1 MEKIKRLKNNLL
13 FHDYSF
19 QNLTRKWGINP
30 AELNEAILE
39 TGSLDEIALREYFL
53 KKGVLLSFFGIFHF
67 SVKTLKNYLF
77 FKYSKKRK
85 VNHGFT
91 FIRVP
96 YMNIYPN

>member
-53 KKGVLLSFFGIFHF
+53 KKCVLFSLFCIFN
-67 SVKTLKNYLF
+67 L
-77 FKYSKKRK
+77 
-85 VNHGFT
+85 
-91 FIRVP
+91 
-96 YMNIYPN
+96 